1 MFLIK
6 MSHYFQFPHF
16 SLVSAFCNKAEG
28 SDPIYIM
35 ALHCKILI
43 TSVNQIQSLSVEQ
56 QKTQSSFTRQELL
69 CKGKFNLHAMQTKS
83 RHL

>member
-6 MSHYFQFPHF
+6 MSFFFFQFPH
-16 SLVSAFCNKAEG
+16 LVSICNKAEG
-28 SDPIYIM
+28 SDPIYII

-43 TSVNQIQSLSVEQ
+43 TSVNHIQSLSVEQ

-69 CKGKFNLHAMQTKS
+69 CKGKFNPHAMQTKS
-83 RHL
+83 SHL